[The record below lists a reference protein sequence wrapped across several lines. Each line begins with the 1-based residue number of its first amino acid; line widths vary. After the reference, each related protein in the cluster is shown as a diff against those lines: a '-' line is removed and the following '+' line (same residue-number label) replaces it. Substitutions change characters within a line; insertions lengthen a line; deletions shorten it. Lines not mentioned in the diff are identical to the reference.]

1 MLLHSS
7 KGHVAGNKALSKR
20 DLISLSSLPQTSSFT
35 EHFCVP
41 RIVLSPL
48 ISHLSS
54 QQAPKSHQNF
64 CPSTRHDKVRTATL
78 TPILEIQ
85 KSKFQEVKKHA
96 QAHD

>member
-7 KGHVAGNKALSKR
+7 EGHVAGNKVLSKR
-20 DLISLSSLPQTSSFT
+20 DLISLLSPSQTSSFT

-54 QQAPKSHQNF
+54 QQAPKSHQNC
-64 CPSTRHDKVRTATL
+64 CPSTRHEKLRTATL

-85 KSKFQEVKKHA
+85 KSKFKEVKKHA